1 MRTIWKIAAL
11 VAGSTILM
19 LTGSAA
25 SVAFVQHTGSVD
37 FCISCHE
44 MRDTVY
50 EEYKK
55 SAHYNNVHGVRAACA
70 DCHVPHTW
78 WDTAVRKVYAA
89 KDIAHHLLGTID
101 TVEKFD
107 ARRRMMAER
116 VWANMKENNSRECR
130 NCHSFDA
137 MSLPDQKPRARKQH
151 ENAQNDGSTCID
163 CHKGIA
169 HKAVHQQAAAN
180 DAPADFSLQF

>member
-1 MRTIWKIAAL
+1 MYTIWKITGLLAGL
-11 VAGSTILM
+11 VVLM
-19 LTGSAA
+19 LAGSAA
-25 SVAFVQHTGSVD
+25 SVAFVKHTGSVD

-55 SAHYNNVHGVRAACA
+55 SAHYNNVQGVRAACA

-89 KDIAHHLLGTID
+89 KDIAHHFLGTID
-101 TVEKFD
+101 TIEKFD
-107 ARRRMMAER
+107 ARRLMMAER
-116 VWANMKENNSRECR
+116 VWANMKDNNSRECR

-137 MSLPDQKPRARKQH
+137 MSLSDQKPRARKQH
-151 ENAQNDGSTCID
+151 ENAQRDESTCID

-169 HKAVHQQAAAN
+169 HKAVHQQATTGET
-180 DAPADFSLQF
+180 PADFALQF